1 MIHTI
6 SWLEPGKE
14 SAINILCTEKCSFS
28 LTRPESVLNLAKGHG
43 QNMLYICCK
52 DALYMLFELN
62 YKSKHLALRNA
73 FLLVMPK

>member
-28 LTRPESVLNLAKGHG
+28 LTKLESVLNLAKRAG

-52 DALYMLFELN
+52 YVIYMLFEL
-62 YKSKHLALRNA
+62 KSLNHLALCNA
-73 FLLVMPK
+73 FVLFILK